1 MTFAAPSVLLGLLV
15 VPLAALA
22 YVFIQRRRSRYAVR
36 FTNVDLLANLVDQ
49 APGWRRHVPPV
60 LYLAAMPPLPSRS
73 GGRTWR
79 SPRRVRR
86 PRVLTMDVSA
96 SMRATDVEP
105 TRMVAAVAP
114 PSSSTGCCHSSR
126 SA

>member
-1 MTFAAPSVLLGLLV
+1 MTFAAPIVLLGLLV

-60 LYLAAMPPLPSRS
+60 LYLAAIAALALAL
-73 GGRTWR
+73 GRPHMTLAT
-79 SPRRVRR
+79 PRER
-86 PRVLTMDVSA
+86 PR
-96 SMRATDVEP
+96 
-105 TRMVAAVAP
+105 
-114 PSSSTGCCHSSR
+114 SS
-126 SA
+126 